1 MSDQTPTETVPTEKP
16 VITKKEAN
24 WQVHVAGLKAG
35 KETEGAG
42 IDPATASHLLDA
54 AAGLT
59 IAGVTFPPI
68 SAGFLMMLPLV
79 EKLRT
84 TCLSMSQEGGQLAAL
99 CFCLGQPDAAWQ
111 CLRQKDEGVSFE
123 AASFAYANQFNL
135 GELRTL
141 AQWMTVQM
149 AALNDAGEDPAPGKR
164 PDSEAHH
171 AASPSSPS
179 A

>member
-1 MSDQTPTETVPTEKP
+1 MSEDNPTEKP
-16 VITKKEAN
+16 TITKKEAN
-24 WQVHVAGLKAG
+24 WQVHVAGLQAG
-35 KETEGAG
+35 KETESTG

-59 IAGVTFPPI
+59 IAGVSFPPI

-123 AASFAYANQFNL
+123 AASFAYANQFTL
-135 GELRTL
+135 AQLRTL

-149 AALNDAGEDPAPGKR
+149 AALNEAGEDPTPGKR
-164 PDSEAHH
+164 LDSGAPH
-171 AASPSSPS
+171 AVRPKSPS

>member
-1 MSDQTPTETVPTEKP
+1 MSDQIPPEKP
-16 VITKKEAN
+16 VINRKEAN
-24 WQVHVAGLKAG
+24 WQVHVAGLNAG

-54 AAGLT
+54 AVGLT
-59 IAGVTFPPI
+59 IADVTFPPI

-99 CFCLGQPDAAWQ
+99 CFCLGQPDAAWH
-111 CLRQKDEGVSFE
+111 CLRQKDEGASFE
-123 AASFAYANQFNL
+123 GASFAYANQFNL
-135 GELRTL
+135 AQLRTL

-164 PDSEAHH
+164 PDSEALHEV
-171 AASPSSPS
+171 SPSSPS